1 MTLALEIEKEKKI
14 SKMEGKIETIR
25 DMIKA
30 GLFTVA
36 DIKASSLYSEQELEA
51 IMAPQ

>member
-30 GLFTVA
+30 GLFT
-36 DIKASSLYSEQELEA
+36 LY
-51 IMAPQ
+51 